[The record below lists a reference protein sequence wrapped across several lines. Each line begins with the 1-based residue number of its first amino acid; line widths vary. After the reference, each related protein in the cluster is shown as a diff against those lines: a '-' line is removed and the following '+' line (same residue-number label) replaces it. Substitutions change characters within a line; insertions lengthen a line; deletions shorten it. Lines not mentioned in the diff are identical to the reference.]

1 MNNILILDFYK
12 MRTCICGHDVSWH
25 WMDMHR
31 KGRCVYHIAELDACQ
46 CKKYV
51 KDEDT
56 NNELAIRET
65 TNSR

>member
-1 MNNILILDFYK
+1 MNNILILDFYE

-51 KDEDT
+51 KSEDT

-65 TNSR
+65 TSSR